1 VIDYVALTI
10 TGETLDPEDVTRRL
24 GVSPTKA
31 FTRGEPN
38 IHPIPPA
45 FGYWRLTI
53 KRPGGEVNSYLDDL
67 ITTFEGREQV
77 VAELASRYGV
87 EVTIV
92 ADLSGINE
100 GEMTISSTLVT
111 RLAMMSVRLRFYWLY
126 GDE

>member
-1 VIDYVALTI
+1 MIDYVALTI

-38 IHPIPPA
+38 IHPIPRA
-45 FGYWRLTI
+45 FGYWRLVI
-53 KRPGGEVNSYLDDL
+53 KRLGGELNSYLDDL
-67 ITTFEGREQV
+67 VTAFEGHEQV
-77 VAELASRYGV
+77 VAELASTYGV

-92 ADLSGINE
+92 SDLSGVNE
-100 GEMTISSTLVT
+100 GEMTVSSTLVT
-111 RLAMMSVRLRFYWLY
+111 RLAMMSARLRFYWLY